1 MIGGRLSPMRP
12 PSPPRPPLR
21 TSTGSTLPT
30 IGPSRP
36 QVRHDSDAPGTQPR
50 STRSRASSTLGVT
63 FGALPP
69 ATIRDAGR
77 HDSLGPSRLSRR
89 ETSVGASN
97 TSATFKGRGGFAA
110 YVAHEM
116 RAPISLQRA
125 LVEVTLADPDADT
138 AALREMGERVVTS
151 CMWQQRMIDALL
163 DLARSERGLTR
174 HEPVNLAAVTTRAL
188 QAHDLS
194 ELESVTALE
203 PAWTTGDP
211 YLLERLAA
219 NLVSNA
225 IRHNIIGGKIEVT
238 TRAQPERAVLS
249 VANTGRKSRPANSSA
264 SSNLSNG
271 SHASPATRRRASGSA
286 SPSFRQSPTH
296 TTPRSPRTPT
306 TAVASESMS
315 PFPRLRT
322 RARPSNPHPN
332 RADGM

>member
-1 MIGGRLSPMRP
+1 
-12 PSPPRPPLR
+12 
-21 TSTGSTLPT
+21 
-30 IGPSRP
+30 
-36 QVRHDSDAPGTQPR
+36 
-50 STRSRASSTLGVT
+50 
-63 FGALPP
+63 
-69 ATIRDAGR
+69 
-77 HDSLGPSRLSRR
+77 
-89 ETSVGASN
+89 
-97 TSATFKGRGGFAA
+97 
-110 YVAHEM
+110 M

-249 VANTGRKSRPANSSA
+249 VANTGPQIPPGELQRLFQPFERLARQPRDAAEGVGLGLAVVQAIADAHHAALTAHTNHGGGLRIEVALPAAAHTGPAFEPAPQPSRRYVATAESNRSTRGMA
-264 SSNLSNG
+264 SSPGLSVIGWLRPPAHERHVDRPQKSDDSNRGGERDGASRRQRFRG
-271 SHASPATRRRASGSA
+271 S
-286 SPSFRQSPTH
+286 RQP
-296 TTPRSPRTPT
+296 
-306 TAVASESMS
+306 E
-315 PFPRLRT
+315 
-322 RARPSNPHPN
+322 
-332 RADGM
+332 